1 MKNSF
6 AEWCSKHPY
15 TVTSLIFL
23 AVILL
28 GWRVLGWGERHLGF
42 ALLLYFI
49 VTLGVRLDEITR
61 SIGGHS
67 ANPHARDGDSDTLI
81 AHLRDIK
88 ELLRRIDSK
97 LQRSGTDDDRR
108 PRP

>member
-1 MKNSF
+1 MKSSF
-6 AEWCSKHPY
+6 AQWCSKHPY

-28 GWRVLGWGERHLGF
+28 GWRALGWGERHLGF
-42 ALLLYFI
+42 VLLLYFI
-49 VTLGVRLDEITR
+49 VALGVRLDEITR
-61 SIGGHS
+61 SIGAPS
-67 ANPHARDGDSDTLI
+67 VNPHARTGDADTVI
-81 AHLRDIK
+81 AHLREIK

-97 LQRSGTDDDRR
+97 LPRPAPDDDRA

>member
-6 AEWCSKHPY
+6 AQWCSKHPY

-42 ALLLYFI
+42 VLLLYFI

-61 SIGGHS
+61 SIGGH
-67 ANPHARDGDSDTLI
+67 AGNPHARAGDADTVI
-81 AHLRDIK
+81 AHLKDIK
-88 ELLRRIDSK
+88 DLLRRIDSK
-97 LQRSGTDDDRR
+97 LQRPAPDDDRG

>member
-1 MKNSF
+1 MKSSF
-6 AEWCSKHPY
+6 AQWCSKHPY

-23 AVILL
+23 VVIVL
-28 GWRVLGWGERHLGF
+28 GWRSLGWGERHLGF
-42 ALLLYFI
+42 VLLLYFI

-61 SIGGHS
+61 SIGGPS
-67 ANPHARDGDSDTLI
+67 VNPHARAGDADTVI
-81 AHLRDIK
+81 AHLREIK

-97 LQRSGTDDDRR
+97 LPRPAPDDDRA